1 MRMNYRKG
9 KDGEQSEVFYTL
21 RDFALWLLVEHAVF
35 RRSCL
40 ERRPEQEMVSD

>member
-21 RDFALWLLVEHAVF
+21 RDFVLWLLVSTRYLDA
-35 RRSCL
+35 L
-40 ERRPEQEMVSD
+40 A